1 MNPTQFSGWLEH
13 QCQPSPD
20 NSIQKPLIMGILN
33 VTPDSF
39 SDGGKF
45 LSLDMACEQAYRL
58 ISQGADL
65 IDIGG
70 QSTRPGAQHVPLDVE
85 LSRVIPVIEQIRANS
100 DICISIDTNKPEV
113 MQAAVSAGAN
123 VINDIYA
130 LRTEGALEMAAK
142 LAVPICLM
150 HMQGEPHNMQHDPY
164 YSDGVLTE
172 VMRFFMERIVEC
184 EREGIK
190 RNNIILD
197 PGFGFGKQ
205 VQDNLLLVKNLD
217 SFATFGMP
225 LLLGVSR
232 KSTIGMVLNKE
243 VGERLIGSIAT
254 AVYAALK
261 GVGIIR
267 THDVDET
274 SQALHMITMISQADV
289 YQLTQAKILD
299 RGG

>member
-1 MNPTQFSGWLEH
+1 MNSQQFSGWLAC
-13 QCQPSPD
+13 QCQPSSD
-20 NSIQKPLIMGILN
+20 NLSKKPLIMGILN

-45 LSLDMACEQAYRL
+45 LSSDKACEHAFHL

-85 LSRVIPVIEQIRANS
+85 LGRVIPVIEQIRMSS

-113 MQAAVSAGAN
+113 MDAAVSAGAN

-130 LRTEGALEMAAK
+130 LRTVGALEMAAK
-142 LAVPICLM
+142 LAVPVCLM
-150 HMQGEPHNMQHDPY
+150 HMQGTPCDMQQNPY
-164 YSDGVLTE
+164 YPDGVLTE
-172 VMRFFMERIVEC
+172 VTRFFIERITEC
-184 EREGIK
+184 ARVGIK

-205 VQDNLLLVKNLD
+205 IRDNLLLVKNLD
-217 SFATFGMP
+217 SFATFKMP

-232 KSTIGMVLNKE
+232 KSTIGAVLAKE
-243 VGERLIGSIAT
+243 VDERLIGSIAV
-254 AVYAALK
+254 AVYAAMK
-261 GVGIIR
+261 GAGIIR

-274 SQALHMITMISQADV
+274 NQALHMITMLEKANISAH
-289 YQLTQAKILD
+289 A
-299 RGG
+299 G